1 MFILIVISFYFSNYQ
16 RSKENAVV
24 VYKETDT
31 EERAKESE
39 SEIERLD
46 GKKQG
51 QRQSWTK
58 RGRYMTICLG
68 SYQRKHR
75 SPYGPS

>member
-1 MFILIVISFYFSNYQ
+1 M
-16 RSKENAVV
+16 V

-31 EERAKESE
+31 GERKRERARERDKERGRE
-39 SEIERLD
+39 REIGWAET
-46 GKKQG
+46 G

-58 RGRYMTICLG
+58 RGRYMTVCLG

-75 SPYGPS
+75 SPYGHSWGASTGDW

>member
-1 MFILIVISFYFSNYQ
+1 M
-16 RSKENAVV
+16 V

-31 EERAKESE
+31 GERKRERARERDRE
-39 SEIERLD
+39 REREGEREIGWAET
-46 GKKQG
+46 G

-58 RGRYMTICLG
+58 RGRYMTVCLG

-75 SPYGPS
+75 SPYGHSWGESTGDW